1 MSSQR
6 KSLIAKYKK
15 KAKARGK
22 NTSRVDTSKLTERG
36 RKKKKNKAQNIQK
49 RVPVLEMT
57 VDNETYRKGDIAWYV
72 LEAEQHSKKPCT
84 GEILECHPNDKTA
97 PSVSVWDQTTGCYR
111 TIRASLI
118 GWNKVEAKKK
128 WNDHLE
134 INKTF
139 K

>member
-1 MSSQR
+1 M
-6 KSLIAKYKK
+6 
-15 KAKARGK
+15 
-22 NTSRVDTSKLTERG
+22 
-36 RKKKKNKAQNIQK
+36 
-49 RVPVLEMT
+49 LEMT

-84 GEILECHPNDKTA
+84 GEILECHPNDQTA

-118 GWNKVEAKKK
+118 GWSKVEAKKK

-134 INKTF
+134 INK
-139 K
+139 KSK